1 MVFPEELKTEAFIF
15 LHKPEPM
22 LVLDGFVMLLLFG
35 HENFEEVVHGP
46 FQDTDLV
53 PVIFS

>member
-1 MVFPEELKTEAFIF
+1 VVFPEELKTEAFIL

-35 HENFEEVVHGP
+35 HENLEEVVHGP